1 MGLFFFYKKIIIIII
16 VPVCAILLSLYY
28 FSPPLLYWWY
38 SRTCLCAV
46 SFFFHYTFPPRKI
59 HNVLKNHLKL
69 LFRTVERGRRSP
81 IDSLGTHKKFRHFV
95 LCSIYYLIEWG
106 ADVCYEFSSYVH
118 PHPSIVVLRIGH
130 ELPLS
135 LSNCRTWQ
143 KNQLYSRLLPNRMQL
158 FFILSSKGFLIY
170 SNID

>member
-1 MGLFFFYKKIIIIII
+1 MGLFFFLQKNYNYYHRPCVCYII
-16 VPVCAILLSLYY
+16 VSLLFLSPTFVLMIFAYMSVC
-28 FSPPLLYWWY
+28 
-38 SRTCLCAV
+38 CK
-46 SFFFHYTFPPRKI
+46 FFFHYTFPPRKI

-106 ADVCYEFSSYVH
+106 ADVCCEFSSYVH